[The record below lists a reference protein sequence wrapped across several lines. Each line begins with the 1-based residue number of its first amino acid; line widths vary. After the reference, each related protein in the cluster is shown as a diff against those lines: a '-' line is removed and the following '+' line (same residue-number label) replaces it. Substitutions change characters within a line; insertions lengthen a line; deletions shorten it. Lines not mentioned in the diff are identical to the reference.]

1 MWEPQV
7 EAFTRAA
14 YRVVRCD
21 MRGFGDSELLPGPF
35 SNLDDLEALLGELE
49 LDRIALVGASYGGRI
64 ALELTLTHPE
74 RVWALVL
81 VGSGLRDIDWSED
94 VTRGFEEEEAVI
106 ERGDLEAAVELN
118 LRMWVDGPT
127 RTAADVDPEVRVRVA
142 EMQRRAIEVQLAV
155 ADAGPGEEFDPPA
168 STRLGEVACP
178 TLVLVGELDQPD
190 ILRVADQIADGIPD
204 ARKATIPQT
213 AHVPNMERPDEFNE
227 LVLGFLSAARS

>member
-1 MWEPQV
+1 M